1 MKDSYRTI
9 PVRPTTWRRLMDY
22 KMGEATF
29 DDVLNE
35 LMDNVPIEVFSKKLI
50 EEHNRRLRTFEGRSW
65 RKVKDEIEA
74 R

>member
-65 RKVKDEIEA
+65 LKVKDDIEA

>member
-1 MKDSYRTI
+1 MKGSYRTI
-9 PVRPTTWRRLMDY
+9 PVRPSTWRRLMDY

-35 LMDNVPIEVFSKKLI
+35 LMDNVPIEVFSKRLI
-50 EEHNRRLRTFEGRSW
+50 EEHYQRLRTFEGRPW
-65 RKVKDEIEA
+65 RKVKDELEA

>member
-1 MKDSYRTI
+1 MKDSYRTV
-9 PVRPTTWRRLMDY
+9 PVRPSTWRRLMDY

-35 LMDNVPIEVFSKKLI
+35 LMDNVPIEVFSKNLI
-50 EEHNRRLRTFEGRSW
+50 AEHYKRLRTFEGRPW

>member
-9 PVRPTTWRRLMDY
+9 PVRPSTWRRLIDY

-35 LMDNVPIEVFSKKLI
+35 LMNNVPIEVFSEKII
-50 EEHNRRLRTFEGRSW
+50 EEHYRRLRTYKGRPW